1 MGPGETIALVAIVG
15 GLIAVTILMST
26 IFKRIMSY
34 KEKQLVLT
42 ADNTAEKA
50 AQYASQVEKLEA
62 RVRVLERIATD
73 KGHDVAHQIEAL
85 RDMDT
90 VEERSSGTPLT
101 MPEKEKMQ

>member
-15 GLIAVTILMST
+15 GLIAVTILMGT

-50 AQYASQVEKLEA
+50 AQYAAHVELLEA

-73 KGHDVAHQIEAL
+73 KGADLAQQIEGL
-85 RDMDT
+85 RGEPA
-90 VEERSSGTPLT
+90 VLSAKSERELS
-101 MPEKEKMQ
+101 

>member
-15 GLIAVTILMST
+15 GLIAVTILMGT

-34 KEKQLVLT
+34 KEKQLTLT

-50 AQYASQVEKLEA
+50 AQYAAQVEKLEA

-73 KGHDVAHQIEAL
+73 RGHDVAHQIEAL
-85 RDMDT
+85 RDERG
-90 VEERSSGTPLT
+90 VELPAPGRVAQGAE
-101 MPEKEKMQ
+101 